1 MARIEPPNLKDEAKL
16 FLVEGQNDKH
26 VVWQICR
33 HHTEIPDFYIADR
46 GNSQG
51 VLDSIVPEALS
62 PARMTLGVLLDMDD
76 DPQSRWD
83 EVAYQLRLAGIR
95 PPIAPDSAGT
105 IITAGNGKPR
115 VGVWL
120 MPNNE
125 SSGELEDFVARMIP
139 NGDTVWPLA
148 RGYIDHIAPSD
159 RKFAAGKTLRAQ
171 LYSWLAVREDPRQM
185 GLAIRAKDLET
196 DGELCRQFIDWLSRL
211 FG

>member
-83 EVAYQLRLAGIR
+83 EVAYQLRLAGLQ
-95 PPIAPDSAGT
+95 PPVVPDSAGT
-105 IITAGNGKPR
+105 VISAGNGKPR

-148 RGYIDHIAPSD
+148 RGYIDRIAPSD